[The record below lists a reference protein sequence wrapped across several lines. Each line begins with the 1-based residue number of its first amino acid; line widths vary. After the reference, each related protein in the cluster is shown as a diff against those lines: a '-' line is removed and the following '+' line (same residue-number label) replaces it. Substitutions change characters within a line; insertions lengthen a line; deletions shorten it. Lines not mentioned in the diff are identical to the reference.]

1 MILRSARSAL
11 RRISSVRGAALCG
24 VLVSGGLVAS
34 TGFAS
39 ASAHPSVRPTSERMH
54 ATSAA
59 LRPGRCRRARRAL
72 TRGDTACPS
81 PHASGSQGASRTL
94 RITSGPASGSTS
106 ASSRAS
112 FAFSSTAAHA
122 RFKCSIDAKP
132 YAGCS
137 SRASYR
143 GLANGVHSFKVYA
156 VAGGVDGTAASVIW
170 KVETMAS
177 DTRPPSTPSG
187 LVAIAGAAQVALRWR
202 ASTDAVKVAGYRVFG
217 NGAEVAQVA
226 APAFTDT
233 GLTDG
238 KTYTYRVEAFD
249 VDANRSALSA
259 PVSAKPVAART
270 TPGTGSDPSPT
281 PPTSTG
287 SDPSPTPPT
296 GTGSDPSP
304 TPGAGTSGTGGGPPA
319 PLTSWVAAIAG
330 HFTPLSDS
338 AAAADVTP
346 TPENRPDN
354 SAANAYMPTESQLDA
369 FYSTINGNG
378 QTVVAAN
385 PYDHYVTGH
394 YTGTTDEIIQWAA
407 WKWGIP
413 ADWLRAEYVAESHWN
428 MSQLGDLTTVTPAV
442 YSEYPPQAR
451 VAGTDEVYQS
461 MGITQIKWNP
471 NGSVGAGTEPL
482 RWESTAFNVDYQA
495 ATLRFYFDDPDGLRS
510 AWGDSTY
517 TAGNAWASL
526 GGWFEPYPWLNAGQL
541 NYIAAVQ
548 ALLAARTWAQ
558 PGF

>member
-1 MILRSARSAL
+1 M
-11 RRISSVRGAALCG
+11 
-24 VLVSGGLVAS
+24 
-34 TGFAS
+34 
-39 ASAHPSVRPTSERMH
+39 
-54 ATSAA
+54 
-59 LRPGRCRRARRAL
+59 
-72 TRGDTACPS
+72 
-81 PHASGSQGASRTL
+81 
-94 RITSGPASGSTS
+94 
-106 ASSRAS
+106 
-112 FAFSSTAAHA
+112 
-122 RFKCSIDAKP
+122 
-132 YAGCS
+132 
-137 SRASYR
+137 
-143 GLANGVHSFKVYA
+143 YA
-156 VAGGVDGTAASVIW
+156 VAGGVDGIAASVSW
-170 KVETMAS
+170 KIEALAP

-187 LVAIAGAAQVALRWR
+187 VVATAGAAQVALRWR
-202 ASTDAVKVAGYRVFG
+202 ASTDNVKVAGYRVFRDG
-217 NGAEVAQVA
+217 GKVAQVS

-238 KTYTYRVEAFD
+238 KTYAYRVDAFD
-249 VDANRSALSA
+249 AAGNSSALSA
-259 PVSAKPVAART
+259 PVSAKPVAAT
-270 TPGTGSDPSPT
+270 TPVTGGDRSPTPPGGTSGAGGYPSPT
-281 PPTSTG
+281 PPG
-287 SDPSPTPPT
+287 
-296 GTGSDPSP
+296 
-304 TPGAGTSGTGGGPPA
+304 GTSGSGGDPPA
-319 PLTSWVAAIAG
+319 PLTSWVPATAG
-330 HFTPLSDS
+330 HFVPLSDA

-354 SAANAYMPTESQLDA
+354 SASNAYMPEPSQLHA
-369 FYSTINGNG
+369 FYGTINNNG

-385 PYDHYVTGH
+385 PYDQYVTGH
-394 YTGTTDEIIQWAA
+394 YAGTTDEIIQWAA

-471 NGSVGAGTEPL
+471 DGSVGAGTEPL

-526 GGWFEPYPWLNAGQL
+526 GGWFEPYPWLNSGQL

-548 ALLAARTWAQ
+548 AILAARTWAQ

>member
-1 MILRSARSAL
+1 M
-11 RRISSVRGAALCG
+11 
-24 VLVSGGLVAS
+24 
-34 TGFAS
+34 
-39 ASAHPSVRPTSERMH
+39 
-54 ATSAA
+54 
-59 LRPGRCRRARRAL
+59 
-72 TRGDTACPS
+72 
-81 PHASGSQGASRTL
+81 
-94 RITSGPASGSTS
+94 
-106 ASSRAS
+106 
-112 FAFSSTAAHA
+112 
-122 RFKCSIDAKP
+122 
-132 YAGCS
+132 
-137 SRASYR
+137 
-143 GLANGVHSFKVYA
+143 YA
-156 VAGGVDGTAASVIW
+156 VAGGVDGIAASVSW
-170 KVETMAS
+170 KIEALAP

-187 LVAIAGAAQVALRWR
+187 VVATAGAAQVALRWR
-202 ASTDAVKVAGYRVFG
+202 ASTDNVKVAGYRVFRDG
-217 NGAEVAQVA
+217 GKVAQVS

-238 KTYTYRVEAFD
+238 KTYAYRVDAFD
-249 VDANRSALSA
+249 AAGNSSALSA
-259 PVSAKPVAART
+259 PVSAKPVAAT
-270 TPGTGSDPSPT
+270 TPVTGGDRSPTPPGGTSGAGGDPSPT
-281 PPTSTG
+281 PPAGTSG
-287 SDPSPTPPT
+287 SGGDPSPTPP
-296 GTGSDPSP
+296 G
-304 TPGAGTSGTGGGPPA
+304 GTSGSGGDPPA
-319 PLTSWVAAIAG
+319 PLTSWVPATAG
-330 HFTPLSDS
+330 HFVPLSDA

-354 SAANAYMPTESQLDA
+354 SASNAYMPEPSQLHA
-369 FYSTINGNG
+369 FYGTINNNG

-385 PYDHYVTGH
+385 PYDQYVTGH
-394 YTGTTDEIIQWAA
+394 YAGTTDEIIQWAA

-471 NGSVGAGTEPL
+471 DGSVGAGTEPL

-526 GGWFEPYPWLNAGQL
+526 GGWFEPYPWLNSGQL

-548 ALLAARTWAQ
+548 AILAARTWAQ

>member
-1 MILRSARSAL
+1 
-11 RRISSVRGAALCG
+11 
-24 VLVSGGLVAS
+24 
-34 TGFAS
+34 
-39 ASAHPSVRPTSERMH
+39 
-54 ATSAA
+54 
-59 LRPGRCRRARRAL
+59 
-72 TRGDTACPS
+72 
-81 PHASGSQGASRTL
+81 
-94 RITSGPASGSTS
+94 
-106 ASSRAS
+106 
-112 FAFSSTAAHA
+112 
-122 RFKCSIDAKP
+122 
-132 YAGCS
+132 
-137 SRASYR
+137 
-143 GLANGVHSFKVYA
+143 VHRFKVYA
-156 VAGGVDGTAASVIW
+156 VAGGVDGIAASVSW
-170 KVETMAS
+170 KIEALAP

-187 LVAIAGAAQVALRWR
+187 VVATAGAAQVALRWR
-202 ASTDAVKVAGYRVFG
+202 ASTDNVKVAGYRVFRDG
-217 NGAEVAQVA
+217 GKVAQVS

-238 KTYTYRVEAFD
+238 KTYAYRVDAFD
-249 VDANRSALSA
+249 AAGNSSALSA
-259 PVSAKPVAART
+259 PVSAKPVAAT
-270 TPGTGSDPSPT
+270 TPVTGGDPSPT
-281 PPTSTG
+281 PPAGTSG
-287 SDPSPTPPT
+287 SGGDPSPTPP
-296 GTGSDPSP
+296 G
-304 TPGAGTSGTGGGPPA
+304 GTSGSGGDPPA
-319 PLTSWVAAIAG
+319 PLTSWVPATAG
-330 HFTPLSDS
+330 HFVPLSDA

-354 SAANAYMPTESQLDA
+354 SASNAYMPEPSQLHA
-369 FYSTINGNG
+369 FYGTINNNG

-385 PYDHYVTGH
+385 PYDQYVTGH
-394 YTGTTDEIIQWAA
+394 YAGTTDEIIQWAA

-471 NGSVGAGTEPL
+471 DGSVGAGTEPL

-526 GGWFEPYPWLNAGQL
+526 GGWFEPYPWLNSGQL

-548 ALLAARTWAQ
+548 AILAARTWAQ